1 MRRLILLS
9 AAIVLSIVVLAACNS
24 TEKSNVASGNGANG
38 SRGGSG
44 SAAPAPPPSNVPD
57 DGVRRITL
65 AELRDA
71 LDKGTAIVVDTRAAD
86 AYKQSHIKGSINI
99 PVDQVANRINELPR
113 DKTIVAYCS

>member
-24 TEKSNVASGNGANG
+24 TEKSNMASSNSANG
-38 SRGGSG
+38 SRGSSG
-44 SAAPAPPPSNVPD
+44 SSATTPAASKVPD

-71 LDKGTAIVVDTRAAD
+71 LDKGTAIVVDTRAAKD
-86 AYKQSHIKGSINI
+86 YNQSHIKGSINI
-99 PVDQVANRINELPR
+99 PVDQVANRINELPH

>member
-24 TEKSNVASGNGANG
+24 TEKSNMASSNSANG
-38 SRGGSG
+38 SRGSSG
-44 SAAPAPPPSNVPD
+44 SSATTPAASKVPD

-71 LDKGTAIVVDTRAAD
+71 LDKGTAIVIDTRAAKD
-86 AYKQSHIKGSINI
+86 YNQGHIKGSINI